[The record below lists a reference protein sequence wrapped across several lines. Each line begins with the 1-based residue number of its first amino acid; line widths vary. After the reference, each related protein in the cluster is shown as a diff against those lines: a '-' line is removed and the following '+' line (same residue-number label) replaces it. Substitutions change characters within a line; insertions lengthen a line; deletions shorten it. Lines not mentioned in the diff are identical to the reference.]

1 MFVSAR
7 LIRQA
12 QRPRLA
18 HVTAAVRASPQAR
31 ASYPALG
38 EASRPC
44 DPGARTCR
52 SSMALEGALGTK
64 AQLCATRHGLARARL
79 PGRPRTVTAGDG
91 LVGVTP
97 GQVTPN
103 AESARW
109 NDVSITAV
117 SVRRLYGSACGRCA

>member
-52 SSMALEGALGTK
+52 SSMASEGALGTK

-79 PGRPRTVTAGDG
+79 PGRPRTVTVGDG
-91 LVGVTP
+91 MVGVTP
-97 GQVTPN
+97 GRVTPTRR
-103 AESARW
+103 AGKEL
-109 NDVSITAV
+109 TA
-117 SVRRLYGSACGRCA
+117 GP